1 MKFIKPFAV
10 ALLLVLG
17 GFVSLYAQSRELSG
31 TVLDSQQQPIIG
43 AAVILTGGGNVG
55 SVTDIDGFFQL
66 SVPSGDVILD
76 VSCLGYTSKVI
87 TVPSSQSS
95 IKIIL
100 AEDNMLLEE
109 TVVVGYG
116 TQKRVNL
123 TGAIATVSA
132 KNLEN
137 RTSPSLTHMLQGSVP
152 GLNVTTTSGRPGN
165 SASINIRGVNSI
177 NGGNPLVLVDGAE
190 GDLAKVNPNDVESI
204 SVIKD
209 ASAAAIYGARAS
221 AGVII
226 VTTKSGKAEGG
237 KATVRYSGR
246 FGWTEPTTSTEFET
260 RGYYSVYLNDL
271 FHYSKNGTNYTM
283 EQLWIRRN
291 DKVEN
296 PERPWVMI
304 DRRDGRDTY
313 VYYANTD
320 WYHELFKDTHPTQ
333 QHSLSL
339 SGGSDHMRYFI
350 SGAYNYEEG
359 VFRKNTDKMNKMN
372 FRAKFD
378 FDINKYMQFSN
389 NTSYYRYS
397 YFYPG
402 FSSVNTAFSLMTV
415 HALASYPT
423 HNPDGTSIGFTS
435 FANNNYVMDGMLTA
449 LDNGGFKN
457 TDKTDNILN
466 TSEFTF
472 KPFKQL
478 EIKANFTYGLN
489 LQRDQNRSVKAYYS
503 KYPGEL
509 TASTGNRFVNRLQEI
524 TKTQEYY
531 ATNVFATYS
540 DTFKEKHNVK
550 LMGGFNWETKHIKD
564 LSAIGYNLLSDTLS
578 DLNLIGS
585 DADGVVQQEVGGG
598 QNEYALA
605 GFFARANSD
614 YMGRYLFEVSGRYDG
629 TSRFAA
635 HSRWGFFPS
644 ASVGWRISEEP
655 FFAPAKDVVENL
667 KVRYSYGTLGNQ
679 QVGYYDYIRKISIDT
694 QSYRFGNDSDPT
706 MATIS
711 APVSGDLTWETS
723 AQHNI
728 GLDAGLF
735 ENKLTLTAE
744 AYIRDTKNMLTTGKD
759 LPATYGATLP
769 KMNAADLR
777 TKGYELSV
785 SYRDMFQLAGKPFT
799 YSITGTFSDYVTDIT
814 KFENDT
820 KSLGS
825 HYVGKR
831 WGEIWGYRTDGLF
844 ASDEEAKNYPID
856 QSYVNPSINSSIG
869 DPGLKAGDMKFKD
882 LDGDGKIGLGD
893 NTVDKSG
900 DRTIIGNSEPRY
912 NYGLNLSFQW
922 AGFDFSIFFQGIGKM
937 DWYPAANTIM
947 FWGPY
952 ARPYATL
959 MPYDFHKMI
968 WSETNPDAYFPRP
981 RGVIA
986 QSGNQC
992 LAVIND
998 RYLQD
1003 ISYCRLKN
1011 LTIGYTLPQRWTDKA
1026 DIDGVRLYFSGEN
1039 LHYWA
1044 PGLHTDYIDPEMAK
1058 TNSNTMRIY
1067 PWQKTF
1073 VFGVDLTF

>member
-1 MKFIKPFAV
+1 LI
-10 ALLLVLG
+10 
-17 GFVSLYAQSRELSG
+17 
-31 TVLDSQQQPIIG
+31 
-43 AAVILTGGGNVG
+43 
-55 SVTDIDGFFQL
+55 
-66 SVPSGDVILD
+66 
-76 VSCLGYTSKVI
+76 
-87 TVPSSQSS
+87 
-95 IKIIL
+95 
-100 AEDNMLLEE
+100 
-109 TVVVGYG
+109 
-116 TQKRVNL
+116 
-123 TGAIATVSA
+123 
-132 KNLEN
+132 
-137 RTSPSLTHMLQGSVP
+137 
-152 GLNVTTTSGRPGN
+152 
-165 SASINIRGVNSI
+165 
-177 NGGNPLVLVDGAE
+177 
-190 GDLAKVNPNDVESI
+190 
-204 SVIKD
+204 
-209 ASAAAIYGARAS
+209 
-221 AGVII
+221 
-226 VTTKSGKAEGG
+226 
-237 KATVRYSGR
+237 
-246 FGWTEPTTSTEFET
+246 
-260 RGYYSVYLNDL
+260 
-271 FHYSKNGTNYTM
+271 
-283 EQLWIRRN
+283 
-291 DKVEN
+291 
-296 PERPWVMI
+296 
-304 DRRDGRDTY
+304 
-313 VYYANTD
+313 
-320 WYHELFKDTHPTQ
+320 
-333 QHSLSL
+333 
-339 SGGSDHMRYFI
+339 
-350 SGAYNYEEG
+350 
-359 VFRKNTDKMNKMN
+359 
-372 FRAKFD
+372 
-378 FDINKYMQFSN
+378 
-389 NTSYYRYS
+389 
-397 YFYPG
+397 
-402 FSSVNTAFSLMTV
+402 
-415 HALASYPT
+415 
-423 HNPDGTSIGFTS
+423 
-435 FANNNYVMDGMLTA
+435 
-449 LDNGGFKN
+449 
-457 TDKTDNILN
+457 
-466 TSEFTF
+466 
-472 KPFKQL
+472 
-478 EIKANFTYGLN
+478 
-489 LQRDQNRSVKAYYS
+489 
-503 KYPGEL
+503 
-509 TASTGNRFVNRLQEI
+509 ASTGNRFVNRLQEI

-531 ATNVFATYS
+531 ATNVFATYT
-540 DTFKEKHNVK
+540 DTFNEKHNVK

-564 LSAIGYNLLSDTLS
+564 LAAIGYNLLSDTLS

-585 DADGVVQQEVGGG
+585 GADGIVQQEVGGG

-605 GFFARANSD
+605 GFFARANYD

-655 FFAPAKDVVENL
+655 FFAPAKDIFENL

-723 AQHNI
+723 EQHNI
-728 GLDAGLF
+728 GIDAGIF
-735 ENKLTLTAE
+735 DNKLTLTAE

-777 TKGYELSV
+777 TKGYEISL

-968 WSETNPDAYFPRP
+968 WSEDNPDAYFPRP

-1011 LTIGYTLPQRWTDKA
+1011 LTIGYSLPKRWTDKA
-1026 DIDGVRLYFSGEN
+1026 DIDGVRFYFSGEN

-1044 PGLHTDYIDPEMAK
+1044 PGMHTDYIDPEMAK